1 MPANTDLVKVP
12 HTTDI
17 FDAIQL
23 SEFAFCLHDPKYF
36 IKNFCYI
43 QHPLKGRM
51 KFELYQFQEELI
63 DIYHTYRYNIS
74 MLPRQMGKSMA
85 AAAYLLWYAMFN
97 ADSTVLI
104 AAHVYRGAQEIMSRI
119 RFMYENCPNH
129 IRAGVTAYNRG
140 SIEFDNGSR
149 ILAQAT
155 TENTGRGLAISV
167 VYLDEF
173 SFVPS
178 RIASEF
184 WTSLSPTLS
193 TGGKCLITSTPN
205 QDDDQFA
212 QIWKQA
218 SNTIDEFGNDKEVGK
233 NGFKA
238 FKVHWSEHPDRDE
251 EWARIERG
259 KIGEARFKREHEC
272 EFVAYDETLI
282 DQLFL
287 HGWEVGEQPY
297 AKLGETRLYSPLK
310 DNKIYVVALDP
321 SLGTGSDPAAIQVFS
336 LPDMVQVA
344 EWQHNKTPIPKQ
356 ITILRDICK
365 YIEENTKNSEIY
377 WSVENNTLG
386 EAALV
391 TIQEMGEENIPGQFL
406 SEPRKPQLNKKH
418 RKGFTT
424 THNSKL
430 AACAKLKQWIEN
442 RKIHIKSKNLV
453 REIKTFVA
461 TGTTYKAKSGETDD
475 LVMATILVVRMI
487 QVISKYDESTFE
499 KVKESFDDD
508 RHIPMPIGIL

>member
-1 MPANTDLVKVP
+1 MPANNDLVKVP
-12 HTTDI
+12 HKNDL

-23 SEFAFCLHDPKYF
+23 AEFALCLQDPKYF
-36 IKNFCYI
+36 IKNFCYL
-43 QHPLKGRM
+43 QHPTKGRM
-51 KFELYQFQEELI
+51 KFNLYPYQEDLI
-63 DIYHTYRYNIS
+63 DVYHGYRYNIS

-85 AAAYLLWYAMFN
+85 AAAYILWYAMFN

-119 RFMYENCPNH
+119 RFMYENCPDH
-129 IRAGVTAYNRG
+129 IRAGATAYNRG

-155 TENTGRGLAISV
+155 TENTGRGLAISM

-173 SFVPS
+173 AFVPP

-218 SNTIDEFGNDKEVGK
+218 QKTIDEYGNERDIGK

-238 FKVHWSEHPDRDE
+238 FKVHWSAHPDRDE
-251 EWARIERG
+251 AWAQSERG
-259 KIGEARFKREHEC
+259 KIGDARFKREHEC
-272 EFVAYDETLI
+272 EFVAFDETLV

-287 HGWEVGEQPY
+287 FGMAEGEDPY
-297 AKLGETRLYSPLK
+297 KKLGETRLYSPLK
-310 DNKIYVVALDP
+310 DNRIYVVALDP
-321 SLGTGSDPAAIQVFS
+321 SLGTGGDPAAIQVFS
-336 LPDMVQVA
+336 LPDMEQVA
-344 EWQHNKTPIPKQ
+344 EWQHNKTPIPGQ
-356 ITILRDICK
+356 LTVLRDICK
-365 YIEENTKNSEIY
+365 YIQENTKNSEIY
-377 WSVENNTLG
+377 WSVENNTIG
-386 EAALV
+386 EAALL
-391 TIQEMGEENIPGQFL
+391 TIQEMGEENIPGVFL
-406 SEPRKPQLNKKH
+406 NEPRKQSAGKKY

-424 THNSKL
+424 THTSKL
-430 AACAKLKQWIEN
+430 SACAKFKQWIEGN
-442 RKIHIKSKNLV
+442 KLKIKSKNLT

-461 TGTTYKAKSGETDD
+461 RGTSYKAKDGETDD
-475 LVMATILVVRMI
+475 LVMATLLAVRMI
-487 QVISKYDESTFE
+487 QVVSRYDEKTFE
-499 KVKESFDDD
+499 MVKESFADEEK
-508 RHIPMPIGIL
+508 IPMPVGFL